1 MCLTTIMP
9 WSAIGEVIMSQLLRV
24 EERSRPHVFAEI
36 LDAKELASRWQVP
49 VSWIRE
55 YTRPDRTDDPI
66 PHVRLGKYVRFEW
79 GSPSLEQWFARRR
92 TVD

>member
-1 MCLTTIMP
+1 
-9 WSAIGEVIMSQLLRV
+9 MSQLLTV
-24 EERSRPHVFAEI
+24 EERTRPRFVAEI
-36 LDAKELASRWQVP
+36 VDAKELASRWQVP

-79 GSPSLEQWFARRR
+79 GSPALEQGSPAGERPPSRLP
-92 TVD
+92 V